1 MPDPQRIARGVARRA
16 RRFRAR
22 AAAKYRRG
30 TPRVVPD
37 PRDRPTRV
45 SPVFDAGVADVRRR
59 MRPAG
64 IDPDYDVAYESFD
77 LTHFLLQARHL
88 LTEDGDP
95 LGVFLANGA
104 TAKASPEINFDMKT
118 YLGRHPGRATATTS
132 PYVAWL
138 KDGKD
143 AGEIAD
149 PAPGLE
155 LMSTVLGR
163 PAPALAGILGDLR
176 LDLQQRLLTGRLGD
190 MVTRAAEVEPLIGE
204 VWSATPTPKIHP
216 FFNEVNAV
224 QVSAIH
230 AAQRAAGFARARV
243 VLVVSDPRWGGSRRA
258 EGHLAHALAR
268 HLDPS
273 EVVVVYTDQGGRA
286 PHGRFPDG
294 VREVDLCSHLGSIDQ
309 DSAGRALV
317 ELIRSFRAEIVIN
330 VNSVLLYQA
339 MNPYGKALAA
349 TQRIFLVMF
358 CNEQLALGNWVG
370 LPLRYF
376 YRYVDL
382 VEGVIT
388 DSAYLRDWLVER
400 HQLPQETQ
408 DRLHVFRAPV
418 DADLALAS
426 FAPRDPAARP
436 QVFWAGRLDRQ
447 KRVDLV
453 FEIARR
459 MPDVDFRLWGEEV
472 LTAPLLEERPANV
485 QPQGVYGQ
493 ITDLDLAH
501 AGAWL
506 YTSAWDGVPS
516 QLLEV
521 AMTGVP
527 LVASQVGG
535 TGEVVSG
542 EDAWPIADRENPDA
556 YVAALR
562 EVLSDPAAARRRA
575 VALRERMLRERT
587 ESEYDRQVS
596 AILLRLDDTARETAG
611 DTADSAERE
620 AAS

>member
-1 MPDPQRIARGVARRA
+1 VG
-16 RRFRAR
+16 
-22 AAAKYRRG
+22 
-30 TPRVVPD
+30 
-37 PRDRPTRV
+37 
-45 SPVFDAGVADVRRR
+45 SLFDAGVARVRRR

-88 LTEDGDP
+88 LTGGGDP
-95 LGVFLANGA
+95 LEVFLRNGPA
-104 TAKASPEINFDMKT
+104 AKASPEINFDMQS
-118 YLGRHPGRATATTS
+118 YLARHPTRAAGPVGS

-138 KDGKD
+138 TDGKR

-155 LMSTVLGR
+155 LMAPVLGR
-163 PAPALAGILGDLR
+163 PAAEVAGLLGDLR
-176 LDLQQRLLTGRLGD
+176 LDLQRRLRTGRLGE
-190 MVTRAAEVEPLIGE
+190 MLAKAAEVEPLVGE
-204 VWSATPTPKIHP
+204 VWPETTKPRIHP
-216 FFNEVNAV
+216 FFDEISAV

-230 AAQRAAGFARARV
+230 AAQRAAGFTRARV

-258 EGHLAHALAR
+258 EGHLAHAIAR

-273 EVVVVYTDQGGRA
+273 EIVVVYTDRGGRA

-294 VREVDLCSHLGSIDQ
+294 VREVDLFSHLGTLDQ

-317 ELIRSFRAEIVIN
+317 ELIRSFRAETVIN
-330 VNSVLLYQA
+330 INSVLLYRA
-339 MNPYGKALAA
+339 LNPYGKALAA

-370 LPLRYF
+370 LPMRYF
-376 YRYVDL
+376 YRFADL

-400 HQLPQETQ
+400 HQLPPETQ
-408 DRLHVFRAPV
+408 DRMHVFRAPV
-418 DADLALAS
+418 DPGLQPAS
-426 FAPRDPAARP
+426 RAPRDGATRP

-453 FEIARR
+453 FEIARL

-472 LTAPLLEERPANV
+472 LTARLLEEPPENV
-485 QPQGVYGQ
+485 QLNGTYQH
-493 ITDLDLAH
+493 ITDLDLGGAD
-501 AGAWL
+501 AWL

-527 LVASQVGG
+527 LVASLVGG

-542 EDAWPIADRENPDA
+542 EDAWPVADHANAVA
-556 YVAALR
+556 YVTALR
-562 EVLSDPAAARRRA
+562 DVLDDPEGSRRRA
-575 VALRERMLRERT
+575 AELRERMLRERT
-587 ESEYDRQVS
+587 EAAYDRQVA
-596 AILLRLDDTARETAG
+596 AILLGLDDRSGATAEK
-611 DTADSAERE
+611 E

>member
-1 MPDPQRIARGVARRA
+1 MPDPQRVARGVARRA
-16 RRFRAR
+16 RRLRVR

-30 TPRVVPD
+30 RARLVPD
-37 PRDRPTRV
+37 PRDEPTKV
-45 SPVFDAGVADVRRR
+45 GPLFDAAVAAVRRR

-88 LTEDGDP
+88 LTEDRDP
-95 LGVFLANGA
+95 LEVFLGNGPA
-104 TAKASPEINFDMKT
+104 AKASPEINFETKA
-118 YLGRHPGRATATTS
+118 YLARHPARATGSTWS

-138 KDGKD
+138 KEGRS

-163 PAPALAGILGDLR
+163 PAPELAGLLGDLR
-176 LDLQQRLLTGRLGD
+176 LDLQRRLRRGTLGE
-190 MVTRAAEVEPLIGE
+190 MVARAAEVEPLIGE
-204 VWSATPTPKIHP
+204 VWSEAEKPKIHP
-216 FFNEVNAV
+216 FYSEASAV

-230 AAQRAAGFARARV
+230 AAQRDAGFARARV

-286 PHGRFPDG
+286 PRGRFPEG
-294 VREVDLCSHLGSIDQ
+294 VREVDLCSHLDAPPGTIDQ
-309 DSAGRALV
+309 DSAGRALI
-317 ELIRSFRAEIVIN
+317 ELIRSFRAEIVVNI
-330 VNSVLLYQA
+330 NSVLLYQA
-339 MNPYGKALAA
+339 MTPYGKALAA

-376 YRYVDL
+376 YRHADL

-400 HQLPQETQ
+400 HQLPQEAQ
-408 DRLHVFRAPV
+408 DRLYVFRAPV
-418 DADLALAS
+418 DPELQPAA
-426 FAPRDPAARP
+426 FAPRDPGARP
-436 QVFWAGRLDRQ
+436 QVYWAGRLDRQ

-453 FEIARR
+453 FQIARR

-472 LTAPLLEERPANV
+472 LTAPLLEVPPPNV
-485 QPQGVYGQ
+485 HAQGVYRQ

-501 AGAWL
+501 ADAWL

-535 TGEVVSG
+535 TGEVLSSD
-542 EDAWPIADRENPDA
+542 DAWPIADRENPDA
-556 YVAALR
+556 YATALR
-562 EVLSDPAAARRRA
+562 AVLADPADARGRAA
-575 VALRERMLRERT
+575 ALRERMLRERT
-587 ESEYDRQVS
+587 EAAYDRQVS
-596 AILLRLDDTARETAG
+596 AILLGLDEDEK
-611 DTADSAERE
+611 E